1 MLKRHFL
8 SALIWSI
15 FCLLF
20 LGHCS
25 EKERLTPPEIL
36 IKGEVGFSQTIG
48 GSKNEVLKSVI
59 KTADGG
65 YAVLGYTQSN
75 DGDITSK
82 IAENFD
88 FWLLKFD
95 ANNTLSWQQT
105 FGGSKDDR
113 GADLIKTSDGG
124 FALLG
129 FSKSSDNDLTSNA
142 GFQDFWILK
151 LSPSGEISWQQTFG
165 FSGSDVGTTL
175 LETEEG
181 GFLITGVLDVSA
193 SNGQGNAKTTVVNHA
208 GGDFWALKLTA
219 TGELEWSKYYGGSFT
234 DTPLGVVKTADNGFI
249 LVGSSDSND
258 VDIKNNKGSYDFW
271 VIKISSKGT
280 LVWEKSFG
288 GSEID
293 EARAISASHDGNFIV
308 VGDTRSSDGDVNSNN
323 GAADIWVLKI
333 STEGNLIWEK
343 TFGGT
348 GFDAGRSI
356 SMTQDNGFV
365 IAGSSRSSD
374 NGFTNKGQNDALV
387 LKIDAEGVLE
397 WQQTIGGSE
406 IDFLYDAI
414 ELDDQTIIAVG
425 ESSSSDGDISLN
437 KGFSDA
443 LILQIK

>member
-1 MLKRHFL
+1 MLKRSFFNAHLFG
-8 SALIWSI
+8 IF

-20 LGHCS
+20 FSGIALKKRVS
-25 EKERLTPPEIL
+25 ILPEIL
-36 IKGEVGFSQTIG
+36 IITGEVGFSQTIG

-193 SNGQGNAKTTVVNHA
+193 SNGQGNAKTTVVN
-208 GGDFWALKLTA
+208 
-219 TGELEWSKYYGGSFT
+219 
-234 DTPLGVVKTADNGFI
+234 
-249 LVGSSDSND
+249 
-258 VDIKNNKGSYDFW
+258 KNMQ
-271 VIKISSKGT
+271 VEI
-280 LVWEKSFG
+280 FG
-288 GSEID
+288 
-293 EARAISASHDGNFIV
+293 
-308 VGDTRSSDGDVNSNN
+308 
-323 GAADIWVLKI
+323 
-333 STEGNLIWEK
+333 
-343 TFGGT
+343 
-348 GFDAGRSI
+348 
-356 SMTQDNGFV
+356 
-365 IAGSSRSSD
+365 
-374 NGFTNKGQNDALV
+374 
-387 LKIDAEGVLE
+387 
-397 WQQTIGGSE
+397 
-406 IDFLYDAI
+406 Y
-414 ELDDQTIIAVG
+414 
-425 ESSSSDGDISLN
+425 
-437 KGFSDA
+437 
-443 LILQIK
+443 